1 MKKYLVAIT
10 AVMVVLS
17 AALFAVNVAI
27 ARSQLTVAFEAST
40 RLLES
45 TAAIVA
51 GERASFDSARAG
63 AFFSR
68 VIALTGVERI
78 TVLDAGARV
87 RTSSSGLFSP
97 GDDFS
102 EYLIDSLLFRKAAGG
117 TRPFFTGLKKIEG
130 FHFRS
135 CYMPAGG
142 REGGVVVVDADR
154 SFFSSVTGIRR
165 GLLLTSVM
173 QLALL
178 SLAVILILVIAARLK
193 RASETL
199 KRQEKL
205 SFLGRAASDLAHEL
219 KNPLAIIKSSS
230 DVLKKQ
236 LDPEGK
242 NGAIAFLS
250 SEAMRMSRLIDGI
263 LGFARDRDLE
273 KEWLPLDGL
282 FAEVR
287 AEWDPQGA
295 LVAEPPQ
302 GLRILANRDAFRR
315 TLGNLIRNAVEC
327 GREKPKV
334 EAGCEQREG
343 MLRIYVRDDGPGIPG
358 SLRRTVFEPFVSGKK
373 QGTGLGLAITASLCE
388 KHGWRI
394 SALKPASGAEFEIII
409 PEKLWEKS

>member
-1 MKKYLVAIT
+1 MRKYLVALA

-17 AALFAVNVAI
+17 AALFAVNVGF
-27 ARSQLTVAFEAST
+27 ARRQLAVAYGAST

-51 GERASFDSARAG
+51 GESASFDSARAN
-63 AFFSR
+63 AFFDR

-78 TVLDAGARV
+78 TILDKSARV
-87 RTSSSGLFSP
+87 RTSSSGLFLP

-102 EYLIDSLLFRKAAGG
+102 EYLIDSLLFRRAAKGVKPL
-117 TRPFFTGLKKIEG
+117 TTDLKKIEG

-142 REGGVVVVDADR
+142 VQGDVVVVDADR
-154 SFFSSVTGIRR
+154 SFFSSVTRIRR
-165 GLLLTSVM
+165 GLLMTSMM

-178 SLAVILILVIAARLK
+178 SLSVILILIIAARLK

-205 SFLGRAASDLAHEL
+205 SFLGRAASELAHEL

-242 NGAIAFLS
+242 NSAIAFLS

-263 LGFARDRDLE
+263 LGFARDRELV
-273 KEWLPLDGL
+273 KEWLPLRIL
-282 FAEVR
+282 LAEAR
-287 AEWDPQGA
+287 AEWEPQGA
-295 LVAEPPQ
+295 LVSDPPQ
-302 GLRILANRDAFRR
+302 DFRILTNLDAFRR
-315 TLGNLIRNAVEC
+315 ILGNLIRNAAEC
-327 GREKPKV
+327 GKENPRI
-334 EAGCEQREG
+334 EAGCEQRG
-343 MLRIYVRDDGPGIPG
+343 AALRLFVRDDGPGIPAN
-358 SLRRTVFEPFVSGKK
+358 LRKTIFEPFVSGKK
-373 QGTGLGLAITASLCE
+373 LGTGLGLAITASLCE
-388 KHGWRI
+388 KHGWKI
-394 SALKPASGAEFEIII
+394 SALKPPSGAEFEIII